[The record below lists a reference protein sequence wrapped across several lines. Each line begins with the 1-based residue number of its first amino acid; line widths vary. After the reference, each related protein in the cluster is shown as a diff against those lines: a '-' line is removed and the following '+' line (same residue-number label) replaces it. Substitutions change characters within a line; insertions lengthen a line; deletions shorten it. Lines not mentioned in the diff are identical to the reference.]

1 MRNITTA
8 TNEQLLNYALFNHLY
23 TEEVMQGFQNSL
35 TTEKERGKN
44 KPYYRAYLNIVKR
57 TASLINSL
65 GIENPFTKCSFFY
78 YLLWL
83 GMFSKDQS
91 FTFNDQ
97 ERVSD
102 ISALGADIMLGK
114 SACLNNVDMLSRV
127 LRATGTESY
136 IIGCDV
142 PDIKAN
148 QGKESTISTEWSS
161 IINHNKGNSHITG
174 LYRDLAALQ
183 MFEYGNHAISIF
195 AYKGLY
201 YLADPTN
208 LTFLSITDFL
218 KATYTGE
225 YTIAELRPIVT
236 LMLENIDPKHF
247 KDLIIKSFIYSDEEP
262 LSTKFINHHSDLGKF
277 LIAQNIHTINLF
289 YDSIEPDIDTI
300 CKTLI

>member
-97 ERVSD
+97 ERISD
-102 ISALGADIMLGK
+102 ISSLGADIMLGK
-114 SACLNNVDMLSRV
+114 SACLNNVDMLSRI

-148 QGKESTISTEWSS
+148 LKEEVKPPKKYYSLIEEYQSSNCIEALFSNISA
-161 IINHNKGNSHITG
+161 KK
-174 LYRDLAALQ
+174 L
-183 MFEYGNHAISIF
+183 FEYGNHALSIF
-195 AYKGLY
+195 AYQGLY

-208 LTFLSITDFL
+208 LTFLSINDFL

-225 YTIAELRPIVT
+225 YTIAELRPMVT
-236 LMLENIDPKHF
+236 LMLERIDPKHF
-247 KDLIIKSFIYSDEEP
+247 KDLLIKSFIYSDESS
-262 LSTKFINHHSDLGKF
+262 LSIEFINHHSDLGRF
-277 LIAQNIHTINLF
+277 LIAQNIHTINHF
-289 YDSIEPDIDTI
+289 YKSIEPDIDI
-300 CKTLI
+300 VCKTLK